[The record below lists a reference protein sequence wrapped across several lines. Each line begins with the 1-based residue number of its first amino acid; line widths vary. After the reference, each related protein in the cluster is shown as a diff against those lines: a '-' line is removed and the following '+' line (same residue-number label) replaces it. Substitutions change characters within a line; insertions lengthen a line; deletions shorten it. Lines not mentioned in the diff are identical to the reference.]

1 MTGLVIITGGLG
13 LIGQR
18 LLRSILS
25 VSSSNRRATRVVLID
40 TSESAQTD
48 PSIPFDQNAQV
59 SVIRKDMGDTGLA
72 ARLKSAAAAS
82 TKCEP
87 LSVFHLASV
96 MSAQGEKEF
105 DHALR
110 VNIDGERPTSWEIQ
124 ILNFWEKP

>member
-18 LLRSILS
+18 LLRSILR
-25 VSSSNRRATRVVLID
+25 VSSSSRRVARVVLVD

-48 PSIPFDQNAQV
+48 SSVLLDQNAQV

-72 ARLKSAAAAS
+72 AHLKSAAADS

-110 VNIDGERPTSWEIQ
+110 VNIDGERPTSWGIQ
-124 ILNFWEKP
+124 ILNFLRKP